1 MQSDNLGTEPAIQLG
16 VVVDAAREQV
26 FEAWT
31 TDAGVRSFFAPDS
44 RIEAETGGAYELY
57 FMEEG
62 KVPLGQRGSEGCVF
76 LALQAP
82 VFFSASWNA
91 PPHLAAVRNEHSI
104 VIVRFA
110 ALSPTQTRVDL
121 THVGWGE
128 GGQWDE
134 ALAYFRR
141 AWGAMV
147 LPRLRHRFAVG
158 PIDWAAPPELASID

>member
-1 MQSDNLGTEPAIQLG
+1 MTHDNLGTERAIALT
-16 VVVDAAREQV
+16 VLVDAAREQV

-31 TDAGVRSFFAPDS
+31 SDDGVRSFFAPAS
-44 RIEAETGGAYELY
+44 RIEAESGGAYELY

-82 VFFSASWNA
+82 VFFSVSWNA
-91 PPHLAAVRNEHSI
+91 PPHLASVRNEHT
-104 VIVRFA
+104 VVLVRFT
-110 ALSPTQTRVDL
+110 ALSKEQTRVDL

-141 AWGAMV
+141 AWGTMV

-158 PIDWAAPPELASID
+158 PIDWAAPPELAPVG